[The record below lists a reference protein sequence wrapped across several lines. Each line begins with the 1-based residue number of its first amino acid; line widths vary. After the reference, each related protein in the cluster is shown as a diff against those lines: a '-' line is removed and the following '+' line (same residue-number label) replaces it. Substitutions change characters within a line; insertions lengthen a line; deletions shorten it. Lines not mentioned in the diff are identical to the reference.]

1 MMNEIEYL
9 LAAILVMAI
18 STYLTR
24 LTPFLMFTPGKEN
37 AKLNFVAK
45 NTPPMVMMILVIYML
60 KEVDYLSTEIFY
72 TLFALSCYCR
82 SSNFKE
88 KRIIKYCFWDYCLYV
103 FCSNVIWTI
112 MN

>member
-1 MMNEIEYL
+1 MNEIEYL
-9 LAAILVMAI
+9 LAAMMVMAI

-72 TLFALSCYCR
+72 TLFALAVTVGLQIL
-82 SSNFKE
+82 
-88 KRIIKYCFWDYCLYV
+88 KRNALLSIV
-103 FCSNVIWTI
+103 SGTI
-112 MN
+112 VYMFFVQM

>member
-72 TLFALSCYCR
+72 TLFALAITVGLQIL
-82 SSNFKE
+82 
-88 KRIIKYCFWDYCLYV
+88 KRNALLSIVSGTYA
-103 FCSNVIWTI
+103 
-112 MN
+112 

>member
-9 LAAILVMAI
+9 LAAMLVMAI

-24 LTPFLMFTPGKEN
+24 LTPFLMFTPGKDN

-72 TLFALSCYCR
+72 TLFALAATVGLQIL
-82 SSNFKE
+82 
-88 KRIIKYCFWDYCLYV
+88 KRNALLSIV
-103 FCSNVIWTI
+103 SGTI
-112 MN
+112 VYMFFVQM

>member
-1 MMNEIEYL
+1 MNEIEYL

-24 LTPFLMFTPGKEN
+24 LTPFLMFIPGKEN

-72 TLFALSCYCR
+72 TLFALAVTVGLQIL
-82 SSNFKE
+82 
-88 KRIIKYCFWDYCLYV
+88 KRNALLSIV
-103 FCSNVIWTI
+103 SGTI
-112 MN
+112 VYMFFVQM

>member
-9 LAAILVMAI
+9 LAAMLVMAI

-72 TLFALSCYCR
+72 TLFALAVTVGLQIL
-82 SSNFKE
+82 
-88 KRIIKYCFWDYCLYV
+88 KRNALLSIVSGTIIYMFFV
-103 FCSNVIWTI
+103 Q
-112 MN
+112 M

>member
-1 MMNEIEYL
+1 

-72 TLFALSCYCR
+72 TLFALAVTVGLQIL
-82 SSNFKE
+82 
-88 KRIIKYCFWDYCLYV
+88 KRNALLSIV
-103 FCSNVIWTI
+103 SGTI
-112 MN
+112 VYMFFVQM

>member
-9 LAAILVMAI
+9 LAAIMVMAI

-72 TLFALSCYCR
+72 TLFALAVTVGLQIL
-82 SSNFKE
+82 
-88 KRIIKYCFWDYCLYV
+88 KRNALLSIV
-103 FCSNVIWTI
+103 SGTI
-112 MN
+112 VYMFFVQM

>member
-1 MMNEIEYL
+1 MNEIEYL

-72 TLFALSCYCR
+72 TLFTLAVTVGLQILKRNALLSIV
-82 SSNFKE
+82 SG
-88 KRIIKYCFWDYCLYV
+88 
-103 FCSNVIWTI
+103 TI
-112 MN
+112 VYMFFVQM

>member
-1 MMNEIEYL
+1 MNEIEYL
-9 LAAILVMAI
+9 LAAMLVMAI

-72 TLFALSCYCR
+72 TLFALAVTVGLQIL
-82 SSNFKE
+82 
-88 KRIIKYCFWDYCLYV
+88 KRNALLSIVSGTIIYMFFV
-103 FCSNVIWTI
+103 Q
-112 MN
+112 M

>member
-1 MMNEIEYL
+1 MNEIEYL
-9 LAAILVMAI
+9 LAVMLVMAI

-72 TLFALSCYCR
+72 TLFALAVTVGLQIL
-82 SSNFKE
+82 
-88 KRIIKYCFWDYCLYV
+88 KRNALLSIV
-103 FCSNVIWTI
+103 SGTI
-112 MN
+112 VYMFFIQM

>member
-1 MMNEIEYL
+1 MNEIEYL
-9 LAAILVMAI
+9 LAAILVMGI

-72 TLFALSCYCR
+72 TLFALAVTVGLQIL
-82 SSNFKE
+82 
-88 KRIIKYCFWDYCLYV
+88 KRNALLSIVSGTIIYMFFV
-103 FCSNVIWTI
+103 Q
-112 MN
+112 M

>member
-9 LAAILVMAI
+9 LAVMLVMAI

-72 TLFALSCYCR
+72 TLFALAVTVGLQIL
-82 SSNFKE
+82 
-88 KRIIKYCFWDYCLYV
+88 KRNALLSIV
-103 FCSNVIWTI
+103 SGTI
-112 MN
+112 VYMFFVQM

>member
-1 MMNEIEYL
+1 MNEIEYL
-9 LAAILVMAI
+9 LAAIMVMAI

-72 TLFALSCYCR
+72 TLFALAVTVGLQIL
-82 SSNFKE
+82 
-88 KRIIKYCFWDYCLYV
+88 KRNALLSIV
-103 FCSNVIWTI
+103 SGTI
-112 MN
+112 VYMFFVQM

>member
-9 LAAILVMAI
+9 LAAMLVMAI

-72 TLFALSCYCR
+72 TLFALAVTVGLQIL
-82 SSNFKE
+82 
-88 KRIIKYCFWDYCLYV
+88 KRNALLSIV
-103 FCSNVIWTI
+103 SGTI
-112 MN
+112 VYMFFVQM

>member
-1 MMNEIEYL
+1 MNEIEYL

-37 AKLNFVAK
+37 TKLNFVAK

-72 TLFALSCYCR
+72 TLFALAVTVGLQIL
-82 SSNFKE
+82 
-88 KRIIKYCFWDYCLYV
+88 KRNALLSIV
-103 FCSNVIWTI
+103 SGTI
-112 MN
+112 VYMFFVQM

>member
-1 MMNEIEYL
+1 MNEIEYL

-45 NTPPMVMMILVIYML
+45 NTPPIVMMILVIYML

-72 TLFALSCYCR
+72 TLFALAVTVGLQIL
-82 SSNFKE
+82 
-88 KRIIKYCFWDYCLYV
+88 KRNALLSIV
-103 FCSNVIWTI
+103 SGTI
-112 MN
+112 VYMFFVQM

>member
-1 MMNEIEYL
+1 MNEIEYL

-45 NTPPMVMMILVIYML
+45 NTPPMVMMILVIYMV

-72 TLFALSCYCR
+72 TLFALAVTVGLQIL
-82 SSNFKE
+82 
-88 KRIIKYCFWDYCLYV
+88 KRNALLSIV
-103 FCSNVIWTI
+103 SGTI
-112 MN
+112 VYMFFVQM

>member
-1 MMNEIEYL
+1 MNEIEYL
-9 LAAILVMAI
+9 LAVILVMAI

-72 TLFALSCYCR
+72 TLFALAVTVGLQIL
-82 SSNFKE
+82 
-88 KRIIKYCFWDYCLYV
+88 KRNALLSIV
-103 FCSNVIWTI
+103 SGTI
-112 MN
+112 VYMFFVKM

>member
-1 MMNEIEYL
+1 MNEIEYL

-72 TLFALSCYCR
+72 TLFALAVTVGLQIL
-82 SSNFKE
+82 
-88 KRIIKYCFWDYCLYV
+88 KRNALLSIV
-103 FCSNVIWTI
+103 SGTI
-112 MN
+112 VYMFFVQL

>member
-1 MMNEIEYL
+1 MNEIEYL
-9 LAAILVMAI
+9 LAAMLVMAI

-24 LTPFLMFTPGKEN
+24 LTPFLMFTPGKYN

-72 TLFALSCYCR
+72 TLFALAVTVGLQIL
-82 SSNFKE
+82 
-88 KRIIKYCFWDYCLYV
+88 KRNALLSIV
-103 FCSNVIWTI
+103 SGTI
-112 MN
+112 VYMFFVQM

>member
-9 LAAILVMAI
+9 LAAIMVMAI

-24 LTPFLMFTPGKEN
+24 LTPFLMFTPGKDN

-72 TLFALSCYCR
+72 TLFALAVTVGLQIL
-82 SSNFKE
+82 
-88 KRIIKYCFWDYCLYV
+88 KRNALLSIV
-103 FCSNVIWTI
+103 SGTI
-112 MN
+112 VYMFFVQM

>member
-1 MMNEIEYL
+1 MNEIEYL

-37 AKLNFVAK
+37 AKLNYVAK

-72 TLFALSCYCR
+72 TLFALAVTVGLQIL
-82 SSNFKE
+82 
-88 KRIIKYCFWDYCLYV
+88 KRNALLSIV
-103 FCSNVIWTI
+103 SGTI
-112 MN
+112 VYMFFVQM

>member
-9 LAAILVMAI
+9 LAAMLVMAI

-60 KEVDYLSTEIFY
+60 KEVDYLSTAIFY
-72 TLFALSCYCR
+72 TLFALAVTVGLQIL
-82 SSNFKE
+82 
-88 KRIIKYCFWDYCLYV
+88 KRNALLSIV
-103 FCSNVIWTI
+103 SGTI
-112 MN
+112 VYMFFVQM

>member
-24 LTPFLMFTPGKEN
+24 LTPFLMFTPGKDN

-72 TLFALSCYCR
+72 TLFALAVTVGLQIL
-82 SSNFKE
+82 
-88 KRIIKYCFWDYCLYV
+88 KRNALLSIV
-103 FCSNVIWTI
+103 SGTI
-112 MN
+112 VYMFFVQM

>member
-1 MMNEIEYL
+1 MNEIEYL
-9 LAAILVMAI
+9 LAAMFVMAI
-18 STYLTR
+18 STYLTW

-72 TLFALSCYCR
+72 TLFALAVTVGLQIL
-82 SSNFKE
+82 
-88 KRIIKYCFWDYCLYV
+88 KRNALLSIV
-103 FCSNVIWTI
+103 SGTI
-112 MN
+112 VYMFFVQM

>member
-1 MMNEIEYL
+1 M
-9 LAAILVMAI
+9 LVMAI

-24 LTPFLMFTPGKEN
+24 LTPFLMFTPGKDN

-72 TLFALSCYCR
+72 TLFALAVTVGLQIL
-82 SSNFKE
+82 
-88 KRIIKYCFWDYCLYV
+88 KRNALLSIV
-103 FCSNVIWTI
+103 SGTI
-112 MN
+112 VYMFFVQM

>member
-9 LAAILVMAI
+9 LAAILVMGI

-72 TLFALSCYCR
+72 TLFALAVTVGLQIL
-82 SSNFKE
+82 
-88 KRIIKYCFWDYCLYV
+88 KRNALLSIV
-103 FCSNVIWTI
+103 SGTI
-112 MN
+112 VYMFFVQM

>member
-1 MMNEIEYL
+1 MNEIEYL
-9 LAAILVMAI
+9 LGAILVMAI
-18 STYLTR
+18 STYFTR

-72 TLFALSCYCR
+72 TLFALAVTVGLQIL
-82 SSNFKE
+82 
-88 KRIIKYCFWDYCLYV
+88 KRNALLSIV
-103 FCSNVIWTI
+103 SGTI
-112 MN
+112 VYMFFVQM

>member
-1 MMNEIEYL
+1 MNEIEYL
-9 LAAILVMAI
+9 LAAMLVMAI

-24 LTPFLMFTPGKEN
+24 LTPFLMFTPGKDN

-72 TLFALSCYCR
+72 TLFALAVTVGLQIL
-82 SSNFKE
+82 
-88 KRIIKYCFWDYCLYV
+88 KRNALLSIV
-103 FCSNVIWTI
+103 SGTI
-112 MN
+112 FYMFFVQM

>member
-1 MMNEIEYL
+1 MNEIESL
-9 LAAILVMAI
+9 LATILVMAI

-72 TLFALSCYCR
+72 TLFALAVTVGLQIL
-82 SSNFKE
+82 
-88 KRIIKYCFWDYCLYV
+88 KRNALLSIV
-103 FCSNVIWTI
+103 SGTI
-112 MN
+112 VYMFFVQM

>member
-1 MMNEIEYL
+1 MNEIEYL
-9 LAAILVMAI
+9 LAVMLVMAI

-72 TLFALSCYCR
+72 TLFALAVTVGLQIL
-82 SSNFKE
+82 
-88 KRIIKYCFWDYCLYV
+88 KRNALLSIVSGTIIYMFFV
-103 FCSNVIWTI
+103 Q
-112 MN
+112 M

>member
-1 MMNEIEYL
+1 MNEIEYL
-9 LAAILVMAI
+9 LAAILVMAT

-72 TLFALSCYCR
+72 TLFALAVTVGLQIL
-82 SSNFKE
+82 
-88 KRIIKYCFWDYCLYV
+88 KRNALLSIV
-103 FCSNVIWTI
+103 SGTI
-112 MN
+112 VYMFFVQM

>member
-1 MMNEIEYL
+1 MNEIEYL
-9 LAAILVMAI
+9 LATIMVMAI

-72 TLFALSCYCR
+72 TLFALAVTVGLQIL
-82 SSNFKE
+82 
-88 KRIIKYCFWDYCLYV
+88 KRNALLSIV
-103 FCSNVIWTI
+103 SGTI
-112 MN
+112 VYMFFVQM

>member
-9 LAAILVMAI
+9 LAAMLVMAI

-45 NTPPMVMMILVIYML
+45 NTQQMVMMILVIYML

-72 TLFALSCYCR
+72 TLFALAVTVGLQIL
-82 SSNFKE
+82 
-88 KRIIKYCFWDYCLYV
+88 KRNALLSIV
-103 FCSNVIWTI
+103 SGTI
-112 MN
+112 VYMFFVQM